1 MLFEFMD
8 WCVEIS
14 PAFIHFWTDALNES
28 FLNEI
33 KAISETIGLKT
44 QSTNGKKPEP
54 QTFHVCCAKSHASQ
68 EDRKTFSQVLQKLIL
83 DEDGSDSILLSS

>member
-54 QTFHVCCAKSHASQ
+54 
-68 EDRKTFSQVLQKLIL
+68 
-83 DEDGSDSILLSS
+83 